1 MLETI
6 PLLLATPIAKIIL
19 DKLYEGVGSK
29 LGEKVVEAATAPI
42 QKLGQ
47 VVWDRCF
54 KGKPG
59 TDKLLEAAAKGSE
72 PELKQ
77 VQNYLL
83 KEMENPAFV
92 EMVRPIAQEIHQV
105 LVRFEDVNAKNV
117 QQIFGGQGLQ
127 VNERQD
133 QPIIQI
139 QGNPTLHFGT
149 QSKSDNPKTT
159 LMSHDRLRHLENQ
172 LEILQEQQA
181 ELEQEALLRGG
192 LPKVQIEQEL
202 RLKIKPKIRE
212 YEQEY
217 WQILA
222 KSAPEVIAD
231 PDAEV
236 IVAEIVES
244 VGRLEAQQ
252 DSPTEIMQI
261 LLGLRDKLNRPET
274 SAAIKV
280 KWALSAIPPF
290 VSLATEGELDLEKFL
305 QTNFPTF
312 RRWSKELAKKL

>member
-1 MLETI
+1 MIETI
-6 PLLLATPIAKIIL
+6 SLALATPIAKIIL

-59 TDKLLEAAAKGSE
+59 TDKLLESAAKGSE
-72 PELKQ
+72 PELQQ

-92 EMVRPIAQEIHQV
+92 ETVKPIAQEIHQV

-139 QGNPTLHFGT
+139 QGNPTLHFG
-149 QSKSDNPKTT
+149 SRPNSD
-159 LMSHDRLRHLENQ
+159 
-172 LEILQEQQA
+172 
-181 ELEQEALLRGG
+181 G
-192 LPKVQIEQEL
+192 
-202 RLKIKPKIRE
+202 
-212 YEQEY
+212 
-217 WQILA
+217 
-222 KSAPEVIAD
+222 
-231 PDAEV
+231 
-236 IVAEIVES
+236 
-244 VGRLEAQQ
+244 
-252 DSPTEIMQI
+252 
-261 LLGLRDKLNRPET
+261 
-274 SAAIKV
+274 
-280 KWALSAIPPF
+280 
-290 VSLATEGELDLEKFL
+290 
-305 QTNFPTF
+305 
-312 RRWSKELAKKL
+312 